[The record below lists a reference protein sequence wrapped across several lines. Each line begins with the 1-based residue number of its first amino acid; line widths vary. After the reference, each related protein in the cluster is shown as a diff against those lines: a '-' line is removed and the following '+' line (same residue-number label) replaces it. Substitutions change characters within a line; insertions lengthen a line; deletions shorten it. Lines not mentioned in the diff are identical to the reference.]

1 MALNLDEVRRIGAL
15 ARLRL
20 GPDEEVVVAR
30 QLAETV
36 AYVDRLADVPAGDFG
51 DVTRATPREAADETR
66 EGPPNPPPRA
76 LLANAP
82 AVRDGFFVVPVVL
95 IPAGETGSDGDG

>member
-20 GPDEEVVVAR
+20 DPDEEVVVAR
-30 QLAETV
+30 QLAEIV
-36 AYVDRLADVPAGDFG
+36 AYVDRLADVPTGGLGA
-51 DVTRATPREAADETR
+51 VRPAALREAADETR
-66 EGPPNPPPRA
+66 EGPPGPPPRV

-82 AVRDGFFVVPVVL
+82 AVRDGFFVVPAVVT
-95 IPAGETGSDGDG
+95 PSGETGSDGDG